1 MSQANTTIR
10 RRSGLK
16 RYSTSDLVI
25 DIIIYAAL
33 VFLFVV
39 TLYPFVNMIAYSLND
54 ANDSLRG
61 GIDLLPRQWT
71 LYNYQRLFRDATI
84 FNATIISVLRTVIGA
99 LSTTACC
106 FAVAYVLSRKE
117 FFLKTFVTRF
127 FIFTMFFSSGLIPYY
142 MLMKTMSLVGTF
154 WVYIV
159 PSLLSAWNILLIRS
173 YITQNIPDSLVEAA
187 RIDGANEFVT
197 MLRVV
202 LPLSLPVIAVII
214 LFTGVGQWNSWFD
227 VFIYNNS
234 KKDLST
240 LQFEL
245 QKMLQK
251 TMSTSSSAGMANSVS
266 QEAGKGGVQT
276 VTPQAMRAAMTI
288 VATLPILAAYPFLQ
302 RYFVSGLTLGGI
314 KG

>member
-1 MSQANTTIR
+1 MSQHRIRKGAGFIR
-10 RRSGLK
+10 RSA
-16 RYSTSDLVI
+16 SDWIVDLA
-25 DIIIYAAL
+25 IYAAL
-33 VFLFVV
+33 AFLFVV

-54 ANDSLRG
+54 AADSLRG
-61 GIDLLPRQWT
+61 GIDLLPRKWT

-84 FNATIISVLRTVIGA
+84 FNATVISVLRTVIGSLA
-99 LSTTACC
+99 TTACC
-106 FAVAYVLSRKE
+106 FTIAYTLSRKE
-117 FFLKTFVTRF
+117 FFLRAFVTRF

-142 MLMKTMSLVGTF
+142 LLMKSLGLVGTF
-154 WVYIV
+154 WVYVV
-159 PSLLSAWNILLIRS
+159 PPLVSAWNILLIRS

-187 RIDGANEFVT
+187 RIDGANEFIT
-197 MLRVV
+197 LLRVV

-227 VFIYNNS
+227 VYIYNNT
-234 KKDLST
+234 KKNLST

-251 TMSTSSSAGMANSVS
+251 TMSTSQSAGMAESAS
-266 QEAGKGGVQT
+266 HAASAGGVQSI
-276 VTPQAMRAAMTI
+276 TPQAMRAAMTI